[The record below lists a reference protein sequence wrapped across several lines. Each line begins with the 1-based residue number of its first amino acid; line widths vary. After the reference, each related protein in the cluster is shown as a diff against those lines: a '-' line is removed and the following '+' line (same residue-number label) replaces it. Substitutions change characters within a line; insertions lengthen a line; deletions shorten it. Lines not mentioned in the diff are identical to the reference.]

1 MESESCAPSVE
12 AEFVDAELG
21 DRRLTRRLLMLASA
35 LAASPG
41 KSLPQATG
49 DRSQCEAAYRLLN
62 NPRVTADA
70 ISTPHVQRTV
80 FRASE
85 AQVAVV
91 VHDTTELEFSTD
103 REGLGYLRKDDHGF
117 LLHCSLVVAGD
128 GSRRPMGVIA
138 TETWVRTGPAKRK
151 TPETNLERATR
162 ADKESERWLRQM
174 IASEERVGS
183 AASLVHVADREAD
196 AFLLMARACQ
206 RSSRFVVRM
215 ARDRAVRDLFDEE
228 KGHARQLLRDRGEI
242 QLEMEVPL
250 SRREAKG
257 PLPRPSLLPRDA
269 RSARLTV
276 KSTALELRKPSY
288 IHEDVPQWLEV
299 NAVLVYEP
307 APPDGE
313 PPVEWVLFTTEPIE
327 TPEQVEAVV
336 RYYRTRWVI
345 EELFKGL
352 KTGCQFEK
360 LQLESYDALRNALA
374 IMLPIAWRMLLMR
387 ALVRATPDAPAETV
401 LSPIELAAL
410 RGVSSKKLG
419 PKPTAKEVLIAI
431 AVLGGYLG
439 HGRNPKPPG
448 WLVLARGFDQLVLI
462 ARGYALA
469 RALAEPD
476 VWDP

>member
-1 MESESCAPSVE
+1 MQSKSCAPCVE
-12 AEFVDAELG
+12 EEFVGADLG
-21 DRRLTRRLLMLASA
+21 DRRLARRLLMLATA
-35 LAASPG
+35 LAAAPG
-41 KSLPQATG
+41 KSLPEATG

-62 NPRVTADA
+62 NRKVTPGA
-70 ISTPHVQRTV
+70 ISAPHIQRTV

-85 AQVAVV
+85 AKVAVV
-91 VHDTTELEFSTD
+91 VHDTTDLEFSSG
-103 REGLGYLRKDDHGF
+103 RKGLGYLRKDDHGF

-128 GSRRPMGVIA
+128 GSRRPLGLLA

-162 ADKESERWLRQM
+162 SDKESERWLRQM
-174 IASEERVGS
+174 IASEECVGS

-196 AFLLMARACQ
+196 AYLLMARAWQ

-215 ARDRAVRDLFDEE
+215 ARDRAVRDYLDEE
-228 KGHARQLLRDRGEI
+228 KGHARQLLRERGEI

-257 PLPRPSLLPRDA
+257 PLPRPSLMPREA

-276 KSTALELRKPSY
+276 KSATLELRKPSY
-288 IHEDVPQWLEV
+288 VHENVPPWLEV

-327 TPEQVEAVV
+327 TPKQVETVV

-345 EELFKGL
+345 EELFKAL
-352 KTGCQFEK
+352 KSGCQFEK

-387 ALVRATPDAPAETV
+387 ALVRATPKAPAETV
-401 LSPIELAAL
+401 LSTIELAAL

-439 HGRNPKPPG
+439 HGRKPRPPG
-448 WLVLARGFDQLVLI
+448 WLVLARGFNQLVLI
-462 ARGYALA
+462 ARGYAIA
-469 RALAEPD
+469 RGLAEPD